1 MSILLLK
8 QLPSDPKNNHKFP
21 LGFKVHLDKSGT
33 RYRFRILD
41 SFFNL
46 VEASSFKYKTQKEA
60 RAAGKTSVAN
70 AKAANR

>member
-1 MSILLLK
+1 MSVLLK

-21 LGFKVHLDKSGT
+21 RGFKIRLDKSGT
-33 RYRFRILD
+33 RYQFRILD

-46 VEASSFKYKTQKEA
+46 VVASSYKYKTQKDA
-60 RAAGKTSVAN
+60 RVAGKEAIAK

>member
-1 MSILLLK
+1 
-8 QLPSDPKNNHKFP
+8 